1 MTTFYRGP
9 DVLITDQ
16 VFVVRRPQPIRFR
29 IGLLRAAYIIFWE
42 PSFWSRSARGERE
55 LRAWYG
61 SREISLFRSR
71 DAIVF
76 GQIQRGLLRA
86 LEYHEQRQEQAA

>member
-16 VFVVRRPQPIRFR
+16 VFVVRQPQSIRFR
-29 IGLLRAAYIIFWE
+29 VALLHAAYIIRSE
-42 PSFWSRSARGERE
+42 PSFWSRVARGERE

-61 SREISLFRSR
+61 SREVTLFRSR

-86 LEYHEQRQEQAA
+86 LEYREQRREQAA

>member
-16 VFVVRRPQPIRFR
+16 VFMVRRPQPIRFR
-29 IGLLRAAYIIFWE
+29 IAFLRAAYIICWE
-42 PSFWSRSARGERE
+42 PSFWSRSACGERE

-61 SREISLFRSR
+61 SHEVSLFRSR

-86 LEYHEQRQEQAA
+86 LEYREQRREQAA